1 VNVKKFIFGISF
13 VVLALASIGTCENRG
28 GEKEAR
34 TLEPAEIRE
43 YQGLKLSSV
52 NDFRENSIKG
62 PQYINTDKYRL
73 TISGLV
79 DSVRVY
85 TYEEIIKRPNRK
97 KVVTLNCVEGWSVT
111 IFWEGVLVSDLIREA
126 GVDSTANTV
135 IFYAHDGYTTSFPL
149 SYIIDNDII
158 MAFKMNELT
167 MPPERGFPFELVA
180 EGKWGYKWV
189 KWITKIEL
197 SDNEDYRGYW
207 ESRGYSN
214 DGDLGK
220 GFFDER

>member
-1 VNVKKFIFGISF
+1 VRKSIFGISF
-13 VVLALASIGTCENRG
+13 VVLALASISTCENRA
-28 GEKEAR
+28 GEKETK
-34 TLEPAEIRE
+34 TLKPAEIRE
-43 YQGLKLSSV
+43 YQGIKLSSV

-62 PQYINTDKYRL
+62 PQYINSDKYRL

-126 GVDSTANTV
+126 GVDSTANTL

-149 SYIIDNDII
+149 SYIMDNDII

-214 DGDLGK
+214 DGDLGR

>member
-1 VNVKKFIFGISF
+1 VKKFIFGISF
-13 VVLALASIGTCENRG
+13 VVLALASIGTCENRA
-28 GEKEAR
+28 GEEKAK
-34 TLEPAEIRE
+34 TLKPAEIRE
-43 YQGLKLSSV
+43 YQEIKLSSV

-62 PQYINTDKYRL
+62 PQYIERDKYRL

-126 GVDSTANTV
+126 GVDSTANTL

-149 SYIIDNDII
+149 SYIMDNDII

-214 DGDLGK
+214 DGDLGR